1 MNFYNEWDGFAAD
14 WLESL
19 IEDGLIPNG
28 VVDRRSITDIDPEE
42 LNEFTQCHFF
52 AGIGGWSRAL
62 QLAGWSPDRPV
73 WTGSP
78 PCQSFSTAGKG
89 KGKDDERHLWPVF
102 FNLIRECQP
111 PTVFG
116 EQVAAAIRHG
126 WLDDLQ
132 TDFEREGYA
141 AGAVVLPAG
150 GIGAPHKRDRL
161 FFTAKRVGN
170 SSSKSSQRRARSIPR
185 AQEECGRERLE
196 NGNLP
201 DRYSDASEVHTAV
214 ADSNVSNR
222 RTKQEPEQQAR
233 DQWRQPDGNG
243 GIISSVADS
252 HNERH
257 ERSSGDGRQA
267 QRGTEHS
274 GSVSMAYTDA
284 HGREQGM
291 QQVSRRPSERS
302 RSDSVSSGFLGNSDN
317 QRLQMHREH
326 GELYLREPDRKNQ
339 NRFSSDSGL
348 PDRSPL
354 AYSKSGGRRQEQSD
368 ARRSGTGVGSQKPE
382 TGGLESGNTIGRSS
396 VGYSNSDRSQQGN
409 EAAETAGHR
418 DTADSAGIR
427 AETLGNSEHDGSHES
442 QIGRGAFET
451 SDCSKKGQDVSCESE
466 GAGRS
471 EIARDIRFWDD
482 STTIYCRDGKNRP
495 IPTEP
500 ALFPLAN
507 GISNR
512 VGLLRGAGNA
522 IVPQAAAEIIKA
534 YLESNRPNVFEKL
547 P

>member
-28 VVDRRSITDIDPEE
+28 VVDRRSITDIDPKE

-62 QLAGWSPDRPV
+62 ELADWSPDRPV

-132 TDFEREGYA
+132 NDFEKEGYA

-150 GIGAPHKRDRL
+150 SIGAPHKRERL
-161 FFTAKRVGN
+161 FF
-170 SSSKSSQRRARSIPR
+170 
-185 AQEECGRERLE
+185 
-196 NGNLP
+196 
-201 DRYSDASEVHTAV
+201 V

-243 GIISSVADS
+243 GIAGSVADS

-267 QRGTEHS
+267 QRGLEHS
-274 GSVSMAYTDA
+274 GEFSMADSEPEGFQGRLSRRSDQERQNLSGHIGRCGATDSVGNPDSQPGKWGVGA
-284 HGREQGM
+284 
-291 QQVSRRPSERS
+291 VSREEAQISGKRQQDGHLSDGYPDASQINS
-302 RSDSVSSGFLGNSDN
+302 TLGDSDS
-317 QRLQMHREH
+317 
-326 GELYLREPDRKNQ
+326 
-339 NRFSSDSGL
+339 NR
-348 PDRSPL
+348 PHKRH
-354 AYSKSGGRRQEQSD
+354 
-368 ARRSGTGVGSQKPE
+368 
-382 TGGLESGNTIGRSS
+382 
-396 VGYSNSDRSQQGN
+396 
-409 EAAETAGHR
+409 EATETARHR
-418 DTADSAGIR
+418 DSVDTASFW
-427 AETLGNSEHDGSHES
+427 SEQRE
-442 QIGRGAFET
+442 
-451 SDCSKKGQDVSCESE
+451 
-466 GAGRS
+466 
-471 EIARDIRFWDD
+471 
-482 STTIYCRDGKNRP
+482 IYCQDGKNRP

-507 GISNR
+507 GIPNR
-512 VGLLRGAGNA
+512 VGILRGAGNA

-534 YLESNRPNVFEKL
+534 YLESKRPNVFEKL